1 MIKITIISLSML
13 MSTLP
18 FGVDF
23 EATTGTQTITGTLS
37 SNLAITVSS
46 TGKSNVGEDG
56 SYDCTTNFFPASGTG
71 SFTRGQVA
79 DSQCTYIT
87 MTASSTAWEIEV
99 EVTDNVECGFMYDD
113 DAADDW
119 GNDGG
124 DTLLTDS
131 GWNTAT
137 NCDAVADQADIN
149 NSGTGSS
156 VFLFAEGIDIDASD
170 QPADATGTDCDDIGV
185 TTSAGTDVVENV
197 VTLGTPNPLVTN
209 AAFGEGLV
217 PDGTPTDLIKCTA
230 PASSVGMFVDI
241 RVVVPDLALDG
252 TYEMNLTYTIKNT

>member
-1 MIKITIISLSML
+1 MIKMTIVSLSML

-23 EATTGTQTITGTLS
+23 DALTGTQTITGTLS

-56 SYDCTTNFFPASGTG
+56 SYDCTSNFFPSTGTG
-71 SFTRGQVA
+71 SFARGQVA

-87 MTASSTAWEIEV
+87 MTASSTAWEVEV
-99 EVTDNVECGFMYDD
+99 EVTDDVECGFMYDD
-113 DAADDW
+113 DASDDW

-124 DTLLTDS
+124 DTLLTHT
-131 GWNTAT
+131 GHNTST
-137 NCDAVADQADIN
+137 NCDAEADQANIN
-149 NSGTGSS
+149 SSGNGSS
-156 VFLFAEGIDIDASD
+156 VFLFAEGIDIDATD
-170 QPADATGTDCDDIGV
+170 QPAAAT
-185 TTSAGTDVVENV
+185 
-197 VTLGTPNPLVTN
+197 
-209 AAFGEGLV
+209 
-217 PDGTPTDLIKCTA
+217 GTPTDLIKCTA
-230 PASSVGMFVDI
+230 PVSSVGMFVDI